1 MATKLT
7 CDRCGA
13 EINPKSSVI
22 YAGMRRPKTNEN
34 DYNYDLCVSCAHKLR
49 AWLSG
54 KENDDD

>member
-13 EINPKSSVI
+13 EINSKSSVI
-22 YAGMRRPKTNEN
+22 YAGTRRFKMKIN
-34 DYNYDLCVSCAHKLR
+34 DDYELCVSCAHKLR